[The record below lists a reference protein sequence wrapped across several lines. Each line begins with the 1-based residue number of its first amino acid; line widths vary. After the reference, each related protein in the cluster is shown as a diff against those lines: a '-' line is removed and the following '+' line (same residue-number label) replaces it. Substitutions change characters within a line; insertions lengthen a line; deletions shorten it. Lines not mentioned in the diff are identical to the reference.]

1 MRKLLC
7 GIAVAVLALAA
18 SATLAGAQ
26 EADEEHAEDPIHDVV
41 EEIHHLEEEGEIEL
55 NVAECAILALEN
67 NDEERCVEAPEPIM
81 PATNEL
87 VYGGLAFVVLLVVL
101 WKFGVPAASKMMTVR
116 TEKIR
121 ADLDAAES
129 AKAEAETVL
138 AEYQRQLADA
148 KAESA
153 RIVEEARVQAD
164 QVGKDIKARAEAE
177 ANELRQRNAEQV
189 GAERDRVLGEMQ
201 GQVATLAIE
210 LAEKVVES
218 NLDRET
224 NTRLIE
230 NYIATV
236 GTR

>member
-26 EADEEHAEDPIHDVV
+26 EAEEEHAEDGIEAVV
-41 EEIHHLEEEGEIEL
+41 EEIHHLEEEGEIEF

-67 NDEERCVEAPEPIM
+67 NDEERCQESPSPIK

-87 VYGGLAFVVLLVVL
+87 IYGGLAFLVLLGVL
-101 WKFGVPAASKMMTVR
+101 WKFGVPAASKMMTAR
-116 TEKIR
+116 AEKIR
-121 ADLDAAES
+121 GDLDAAEA
-129 AKAEAETVL
+129 AKVEAETVL

-189 GAERDRVLGEMQ
+189 GAERDRVMGEMQ

-210 LAEKVVES
+210 LAEKVVGS
-218 NLDRET
+218 NLDREA

-236 GTR
+236 GTK

>member
-26 EADEEHAEDPIHDVV
+26 EAEEEHAEDGIEAVV